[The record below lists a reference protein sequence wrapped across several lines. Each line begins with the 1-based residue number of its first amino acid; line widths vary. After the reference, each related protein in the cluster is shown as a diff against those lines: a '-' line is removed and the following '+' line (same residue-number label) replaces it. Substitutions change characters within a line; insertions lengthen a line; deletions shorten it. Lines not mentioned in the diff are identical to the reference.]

1 MKRFGRF
8 GLVLFAVNL
17 VGCFNY
23 ESFQRR
29 QIQEACSWAEKCG
42 ALAEESVLECID
54 NYDGDIKVNSTCDD
68 FDSSAAS
75 ACLDQ
80 WETLSCTD
88 VIGLISAQSCDVCS
102 N

>member
-1 MKRFGRF
+1 MSQFSRF
-8 GLVLFAVNL
+8 GLVFFATTL

-29 QIQEACSWAEKCG
+29 QIEEACGWVEKCG
-42 ALAEESVLECID
+42 AMSEESVFQCVD

-68 FDSSAAS
+68 FDASAAS

-80 WETLSCTD
+80 WGTLSCTD
-88 VIGLISAQSCDVCS
+88 VLGLINVQACDVCS